1 MTKNHFATLGIKVG
15 ATEDEVKK
23 AYRTLAKKFHPD
35 KNKDS
40 GAEEK
45 FKEIAGAYEVL
56 KNVDRREIH
65 ERELNRPKHFEAATS
80 SYTKSESKASST
92 AGPYESS
99 WSKKFGHQSE
109 SRYNGSTFGNF
120 ADEGKES
127 QFFTKKEPKPKAKP
141 KQKKNNYGSSN
152 TRQRR
157 PWSHTAT
164 PSDDNDF
171 SYEYSR
177 PQTPKSNFS
186 FAFKSFVDD
195 LGMTFET
202 FFMGSPMHSG
212 SFEFSAFFDEPFE
225 DLFGGQER
233 LQKLNTTNMDSRLFK
248 CSYCEKRLPFSQLST
263 HEPACVL
270 RHGGRF
276 DVDSEDEV
284 AGDNDG
290 GFSPE
295 EDQYPNRSGDWRQ
308 THENLLHNIRRAKRA
323 HKANARP
330 YNSATTPSTTDRT
343 GRENKDEGLA
353 QIQCKWCGRSFSH
366 PTAKHH
372 IPFCE
377 KWTKEHGTPLNPSGK
392 PAARDFGSKSQKAK
406 QYAKHI
412 PRPRGHSRETEDS
425 DSPRSPS
432 SHFDPFRQTGRDTMN
447 KPGAPSG
454 TGLRSTFT
462 PRAERDSPVPGPSG
476 IRPSQAFTTN
486 TRPPMNSSKRPPS
499 FKSTQDNSNLSGSY
513 SSPMEDSYGFGL
525 SGSRIKTSPRSNI
538 GESCPICRK
547 KFGLNSR
554 FSCTC
559 GVRKTPG
566 RNASMGH

>member
-225 DLFGGQER
+225 DLFGGQGSFNTPRQQRPRKRNVAPER
-233 LQKLNTTNMDSRLFK
+233 SVPDPESNGIDPEYMFSSPGPQPRAQNGFHDNSRTHTRTTYHDNPFGYDEKSDRHNDSDDDMDSRLFK

-406 QYAKHI
+406 QI
-412 PRPRGHSRETEDS
+412 NPELPLE
-425 DSPRSPS
+425 
-432 SHFDPFRQTGRDTMN
+432 
-447 KPGAPSG
+447 
-454 TGLRSTFT
+454 
-462 PRAERDSPVPGPSG
+462 
-476 IRPSQAFTTN
+476 QACV
-486 TRPPMNSSKRPPS
+486 PPS
-499 FKSTQDNSNLSGSY
+499 LPEEWVLQQSHGRQLWVWSERITDQDLASLQHWGIMPHMPQEVWFKQQILVHI
-513 SSPMEDSYGFGL
+513 L
-525 SGSRIKTSPRSNI
+525 VHI
-538 GESCPICRK
+538 
-547 KFGLNSR
+547 
-554 FSCTC
+554 
-559 GVRKTPG
+559 
-566 RNASMGH
+566 